1 MGRGIGP
8 AKEPGDS
15 EARLR
20 QLGLS
25 MKCKDGASQAASP
38 PNRPVLWPDHNRN
51 ALKSESD
58 RAFTSQHST
67 LVDFAAE
74 GEELLEATSNRDA
87 QTKGN
92 RERSERI
99 VSENAAHVVVRR
111 FDRG

>member
-1 MGRGIGP
+1 
-8 AKEPGDS
+8 
-15 EARLR
+15 
-20 QLGLS
+20 

-99 VSENAAHVVVRR
+99 VSENAAHVVGE
-111 FDRG
+111 RGADELIFVPWKAESTGHPVWSW